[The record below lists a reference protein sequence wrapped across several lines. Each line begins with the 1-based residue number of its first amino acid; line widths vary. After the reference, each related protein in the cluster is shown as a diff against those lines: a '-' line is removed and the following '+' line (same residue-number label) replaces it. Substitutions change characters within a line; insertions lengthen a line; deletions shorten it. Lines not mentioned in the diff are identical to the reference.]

1 MSKIKINFVIA
12 FMSIALVGLISLQV
26 YWIKH
31 DINIKEEQF
40 EQNVSMVMQR
50 IVEKFE
56 SHRALNYIGST
67 FFDSDSNANFT
78 GKGAG
83 TNLTNKLFAQEFENQ
98 KNDGDT
104 SRKTRVHSSIKVFK
118 KNNKEIVTF
127 FDNQV
132 IIAPGADAFQ
142 KFKDNFD
149 WDQLQSEDLYYY
161 PVDPTDENLNMNL
174 KQGRDINNTIKIN
187 TDLEQSKSSSY
198 SYNDTANKSKVKVDY
213 SSTTGKNYVITYKT
227 IQRKQDSLMKVFDDI
242 LEDDEAQSTILSG
255 REKVE
260 VAMRRYKAMIKQ
272 MSFELGQADTE
283 SAKHEDF
290 KKLDTLIKAEL
301 RNHFILLPYKYAVID
316 VRNDSVIYCSAK
328 IDSQIIANSNM
339 RTQLFPNDI
348 IAKPFVLM
356 IDFPGKLHY
365 VLANVYPVL
374 ILAALF
380 TLIIL
385 LGFTYTIRVIFQQ
398 KKLATIKNDFIN
410 NMTHEFKT
418 PIATIGLAAES
429 IKNPKVY
436 NDLTKLEFYANIIK
450 QENTRMNDQ
459 VTNVLRMAQLDKG
472 ELKLQ
477 FTDQDVHEI
486 INNVLQNNR
495 LQIADKNGSVQIE
508 LTAKF
513 HMVKADQTHLSNTIN
528 NLIDNAIKYSNE
540 LLDITVKTWNGNEG
554 VYISVADKGIGMSA
568 ESIKKIF
575 ESFYR
580 ATTGNLH
587 DVKGFGLGLSYAK
600 TIIEQHNGTINV
612 KSEKDK
618 GSTFTIYLPFVNEKS
633 TV

>member
-12 FMSIALVGLISLQV
+12 FMSVALVGLISLQV

-31 DINIKEEQF
+31 DITIKEEQF
-40 EQNVSMVMQR
+40 EQNVSMVMQN

-67 FFDSDSNANFT
+67 FFDSDSSTNYSGNGASANIT
-78 GKGAG
+78 S
-83 TNLTNKLFAQEFENQ
+83 KLLAQEFENQ
-98 KNDGDT
+98 KNSGDT

-161 PVDPTDENLNMNL
+161 PVDPADENLNIHL
-174 KQGRDINNTIKIN
+174 KQGRDVNKTVKIN
-187 TDLEQSKSSSY
+187 ADLEQSKSSSY
-198 SYNDTANKSKVKVDY
+198 TYNDTANNSKVKVNY
-213 SSTTGKNYVITYKT
+213 SSTTGKNYVISYKT
-227 IQRKQDSLMKVFDDI
+227 IQRKQDSLMKVFDNI
-242 LEDDEAQSTILSG
+242 LDDDNAQSTILNG

-260 VAMRRYKAMIKQ
+260 VAMRRYKALIKQ

-316 VRNDSVIYCSAK
+316 VRNDSVIYSSAK
-328 IDSQIIANSNM
+328 IDSQSIASSNM

-356 IDFPGKLHY
+356 IDFPGKLRY
-365 VLANVYPVL
+365 VLANVWPIL

-477 FTDQDVHEI
+477 FTEQNLHEI
-486 INNVLQNNR
+486 INHVLQNNR
-495 LQIADKNGSVQIE
+495 LIIADKNGFVHTD
-508 LTAKF
+508 LTAKS
-513 HMVKADQTHLSNTIN
+513 HLISADLTHLSNSIN
-528 NLIDNAIKYSNE
+528 NLIDNAIKYSNDI
-540 LLDITVKTWNGNEG
+540 LDITVKTWNGNEG
-554 VYISVADKGIGMSA
+554 VYISVADKGIGMST
-568 ESIKKIF
+568 ESYKKIF

-600 TIIEQHNGTINV
+600 TIIEQHHGTINV

-618 GSTFTIYLPFVNEKS
+618 GSTFTIYLPFVNEKAA
-633 TV
+633 V

>member
-12 FMSIALVGLISLQV
+12 FMSVALVGLISLQV

-40 EQNVSMVMQR
+40 EQNVSMVMQN

-78 GKGAG
+78 GNGAG
-83 TNLTNKLFAQEFENQ
+83 TNLSSKLLAQEFENQ
-98 KNDGDT
+98 KNNGDT

-132 IIAPGADAFQ
+132 IIAPGAEAFQ

-161 PVDPTDENLNMNL
+161 PVDPADENLNMHL
-174 KQGRDINNTIKIN
+174 KQGRDLNNTVKIN
-187 TDLEQSKSSSY
+187 ADLEQSKSSSY
-198 SYNDTANKSKVKVDY
+198 TYNDTANKSKVKVDY
-213 SSTTGKNYVITYKT
+213 SSTTGKNYVISYKT
-227 IQRKQDSLMKVFDDI
+227 IQRKQDSLMKVFDNI

-260 VAMRRYKAMIKQ
+260 VAMRRYKALIKQ

-316 VRNDSVIYCSAK
+316 VRNDSVIYSSAK
-328 IDSQIIANSNM
+328 IDSQSIANSNM

-356 IDFPGKLHY
+356 IDFPGKLRY
-365 VLANVYPVL
+365 VLANVWPIL

-477 FTDQDVHEI
+477 FTEQDLHEI

-495 LQIADKNGSVQIE
+495 LQIADKNGAVHID
-508 LTAKF
+508 LAAKS
-513 HMVKADQTHLSNTIN
+513 HLIKADQTHLSNSIN

-554 VYISVADKGIGMSA
+554 VYVSVADKGIGMSA
-568 ESIKKIF
+568 ESYKKIF

-618 GSTFTIYLPFVNEKS
+618 GSTFTIFLPFVNEKA